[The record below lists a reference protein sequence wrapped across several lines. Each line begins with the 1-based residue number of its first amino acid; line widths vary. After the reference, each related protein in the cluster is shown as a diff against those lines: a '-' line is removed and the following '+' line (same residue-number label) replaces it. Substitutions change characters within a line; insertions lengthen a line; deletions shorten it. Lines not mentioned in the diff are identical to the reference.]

1 MKRVIL
7 HVGTPKTGTS
17 FVQDV
22 LFRNRDVLAEHGIV
36 YPADRFDAHFLAAV
50 DLLKLPW
57 GGLEADARGAW
68 ADLVAKVRAAE
79 GTVIVSHE
87 ILAVASPAQARRAVA
102 DLTAGSADVEVHLV
116 VSARDLVRQIPAEWQ
131 ENVKY
136 RSEISYAKFLGALRN
151 PRRSGRVAAWFWTA
165 QEVPDILRRWGA
177 AGLPPE
183 RVHVVTVPQP
193 DAPRELLWQRFARV
207 LGLEGLPLDLTAER
221 ANVSLGVP
229 ETALVRRLNRATRH
243 TLPPDAHRPFVLELL
258 AHRTLSQRTESPR
271 LALPRRD
278 FRWVQETTETWIAA
292 IEKASYDV
300 VGDLAD
306 LRGQRPPR
314 RCADPDTAIATAPDQ
329 VVDAAVDAIAA
340 LVDEAARL
348 RRRETDLERELDDTR
363 RQLEAARDVSVRRR
377 AAEKAVARLQRSAAG
392 QRALGAYRSARGRPA
407 GGN

>member
-1 MKRVIL
+1 MAKRVFL

-17 FVQDV
+17 FLQDA
-22 LFRNRDVLAEHGIV
+22 LFRNRELLAQHGIV

-68 ADLVAKVRAAE
+68 ADLAAKVRAAE

-87 ILAVASPAQARRAVA
+87 ILAVASAAQARRAIA
-102 DLTAGSADVEVHLV
+102 DLGEAEIHLV

-136 RSEISYAKFLGALRN
+136 RSEISYARFLTALRN

-193 DAPRELLWQRFARV
+193 GAPRDLLWQRFARV

-243 TLPPDAHRPFVLELL
+243 SLAPDVHRPFVLELL
-258 AHRTLSQRTESPR
+258 AHRTLSRRIDSPR
-271 LALPRRD
+271 LTLPRRD
-278 FRWVQETTETWIAA
+278 HRWVQETTETWIAA
-292 IEKASYDV
+292 LEKAGYDV
-300 VGDLAD
+300 VGDLAE
-306 LRGQRPPR
+306 LRGVRPPR
-314 RCADPDTAIATAPDQ
+314 RHADPDSVVTTAPDQ

-340 LVDEAARL
+340 LVAEAARL
-348 RRRETDLERELDDTR
+348 RRREVDLERELADTR
-363 RQLEAARDVSVRRR
+363 HQLAEARNVSVRRR
-377 AAEKAVARLQRSAAG
+377 AAEKVVARLERGGAG
-392 QRALGAYRSARGRPA
+392 RRVLGAYRTARGRA
-407 GGN
+407 E